1 METELIATAFAA
13 IFLLL
18 MRDCVILGYRLVRYT
33 FNKIRG

>member
-1 METELIATAFAA
+1 METELVATGFAA

-18 MRDCVILGYRLVRYT
+18 FRDCVILGYRLVRYT